1 MGHVAAP
8 FQRAN
13 PRAFAHR
20 SCGRKVVHPREDV
33 AEAARRLTEA
43 STGDGPLHSYRCD
56 FCAGWHVGHVMVM
69 PPRPSSWASWSDGD
83 GDRRDRNR
91 RRRAQRRRPSRPRW
105 LD

>member
-1 MGHVAAP
+1 MGHLAAP

-13 PRAFAHR
+13 PRTFAFR
-20 SCGRKVVHPREDV
+20 SCRRKVVHPTQEV

-56 FCAGWHVGHVMVM
+56 FCAGWHVGHVE
-69 PPRPSSWASWSDGD
+69 RRSQAPSVWAAWSDDD
-83 GDRRDRNR
+83 GERRERSR
-91 RRRAQRRRPSRPRW
+91 RRRGQRRGRRRTW